1 MSAESD
7 LYSALTGASAVTD
20 LVSTRIYPNRVPL
33 ATTYPAIGYSMITSG
48 LIGSDN
54 CQESRIQID
63 FFDTTYSGA
72 KAVRDAVLSVIN
84 GNPAWGY
91 VQGPD
96 IYEDDTSI
104 HHQNIDVIIT
114 H

>member
-7 LYSALTGASAVTD
+7 LYAALTGDSGVTT

-33 ATTYPAIGYSMITSG
+33 GTVYPAIGYSMITSG
-48 LIGSDN
+48 LIGSSN
-54 CQESRIQID
+54 CQESRVQID
-63 FFDTTYSGA
+63 MFSSTYS
-72 KAVRDAVLSVIN
+72 KCKEVRDAVLAVVN
-84 GNPAWGY
+84 GRRDWGY

-96 IYEDDTSI
+96 LYEDDTQI
-104 HHQNIDVIIT
+104 HHQSVDVIIT

>member
-7 LYSALTGASAVTD
+7 LYSALTANAGVTA

-33 ATTYPAIGYSMITSG
+33 GTVYPAIGYSMITSG
-48 LIGSDN
+48 LVGSSN
-54 CQESRIQID
+54 CQESRIQVD
-63 FFDTTYSGA
+63 MFSETYSNC
-72 KAVRDAVLSVIN
+72 KSVRDAVLAVVN
-84 GNPAWGY
+84 GRRDWGY

-96 IYEDDTSI
+96 IYEDDTQI
-104 HHQNIDVIIT
+104 HHQSVDVIIT

>member
-1 MSAESD
+1 MSVETD
-7 LYSALTGASAVTD
+7 LYSALTDNAGVTA

-33 ATTYPAIGYSMITSG
+33 GTVYPAIGYSMITSQK
-48 LIGSDN
+48 IASNN
-54 CQESRIQID
+54 CQQSRIQID

-72 KAVRDAVLSVIN
+72 KAVRDAVTALANTLTNWTYI
-84 GNPAWGY
+84 
-91 VQGPD
+91 QGPD
-96 IYEDDTSI
+96 IYEDDTQV